1 MIISV
6 KKKQS
11 DFEKAQERYSFSLQS
26 SVTVPTIM
34 TRVILYLE
42 TGHGGESNPGEEMED
57 VSAVLRFFFLV
68 FFSFFATGNIASL
81 NSFDPSS
88 IR

>member
-1 MIISV
+1 LTNTSRDI
-6 KKKQS
+6 
-11 DFEKAQERYSFSLQS
+11 FSATIGYYG
-26 SVTVPTIM
+26 TVL
-34 TRVILYLE
+34 TRKILCIE

>member
-1 MIISV
+1 M
-6 KKKQS
+6 
-11 DFEKAQERYSFSLQS
+11 
-26 SVTVPTIM
+26 
-34 TRVILYLE
+34 LYCLE
-42 TGHGGESNPGEEMED
+42 TGDLEECAAESDDMED
-57 VSAVLRFFFLV
+57 VISVLRFFFLV

>member
-1 MIISV
+1 
-6 KKKQS
+6 
-11 DFEKAQERYSFSLQS
+11 
-26 SVTVPTIM
+26 
-34 TRVILYLE
+34 
-42 TGHGGESNPGEEMED
+42 MED